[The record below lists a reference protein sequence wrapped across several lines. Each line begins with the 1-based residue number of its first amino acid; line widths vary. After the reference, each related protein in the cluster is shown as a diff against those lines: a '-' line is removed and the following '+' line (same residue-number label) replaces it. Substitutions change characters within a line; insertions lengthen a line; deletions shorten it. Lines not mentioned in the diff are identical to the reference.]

1 MKEDIKNLLKM
12 AADDIKDSAMV
23 YDYGEEA
30 RKNKT
35 EKMAISYMANA
46 KTRIDLAKKIL
57 NDVEIHLMNHEGKGL
72 EEETKELAEL
82 KDKIKKMDMKIY
94 EF

>member
-30 RKNKT
+30 RKNKS
-35 EKMAISYMANA
+35 EKMAISYMANS
-46 KTRIDLAKKIL
+46 KIRIDLAKKIL
-57 NDVEIHLMNHEGKGL
+57 SDVEIYLMNHEGKGL

-82 KDKIKKMDMKIY
+82 KDKAKKMDMKIY